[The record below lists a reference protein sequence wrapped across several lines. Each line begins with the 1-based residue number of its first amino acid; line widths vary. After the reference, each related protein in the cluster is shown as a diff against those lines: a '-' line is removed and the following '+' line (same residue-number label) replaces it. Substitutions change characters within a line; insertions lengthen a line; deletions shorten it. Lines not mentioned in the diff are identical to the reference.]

1 MTITPFI
8 SLFFFILLFIYSF
21 NYYSKKISFL
31 KISHIYILLLIHT
44 MFSVTYYYYS
54 LSNLADANLYYLRDY
69 NFDNL
74 LKLNRIPISSEFMV
88 FFIRFF
94 DLSYFHIIAPG
105 LIFSTIGFIAILN
118 ITSIF
123 RIYRPFNIKKL
134 ILPIIFILSPGINF
148 WSSWITKEVFI
159 FLGTSFMIT
168 SLIKLSEK
176 FTYRNVIILLL
187 SLSLLLLIR
196 PFWGLFIIIILF
208 FSSFFYFVYVTK
220 DKLFILFIYFLLSIC
235 IIFLINII
243 PSIYIPEYKIEK
255 LSIFNYQTFEYIYN
269 YIYKRTSLESTGTLS
284 YSYLN
289 INFITKIFMFLS
301 APLKFD
307 QLFYLILTLDNIIL
321 LLLFIYLIYNL
332 FSKKILIEILNNFF
346 IFFFIILLFIGLIF
360 LASVTNNAGIA
371 IRYKL
376 SITPLLFVI
385 IFYMNNYKY
394 KVNE

>member
-1 MTITPFI
+1 MTLIPFI
-8 SLFFFILLFIYSF
+8 SLFFFILLFNYSF

-31 KISHIYILLLIHT
+31 KISHIYILLLIHI
-44 MFSVTYYYYS
+44 MFSFVYYYYS

-74 LKLNRIPISSEFMV
+74 LKYNRIPVSSEFMV

-94 DLSYFHIIAPG
+94 KLSYFHIMIPG
-105 LIFSTIGFIAILN
+105 LIFSIIGFIAILN
-118 ITSIF
+118 IATIF
-123 RIYRPFNIKKL
+123 RIYRPFNINKL
-134 ILPIIFILSPGINF
+134 ILPIIFVLSPGINF

-159 FLGTSFMIT
+159 FVGTSFMIT

-176 FTYRNVIILLL
+176 FTNRNIIILF
-187 SLSLLLLIR
+187 LSLLLILIIR

-208 FSSFFYFVYVTK
+208 CSSFFYLVYATK
-220 DKLFILFIYFLLSIC
+220 RKFFILFIYFLLSIC
-235 IIFLINII
+235 IILLINII
-243 PSIYIPEYKIEK
+243 PSIYIPEYKLDK
-255 LSIFNYQTFEYIYN
+255 FSIFNYQTFEYIYYYMYN
-269 YIYKRTSLESTGTLS
+269 RTILESTGTLS

-301 APLKFD
+301 SPLKFD
-307 QLFYLILTLDNIIL
+307 QIFYLILSLDNMIL

-332 FSKKILIEILNNFF
+332 FSKNILIEILNNFF

-394 KVNE
+394 KINE